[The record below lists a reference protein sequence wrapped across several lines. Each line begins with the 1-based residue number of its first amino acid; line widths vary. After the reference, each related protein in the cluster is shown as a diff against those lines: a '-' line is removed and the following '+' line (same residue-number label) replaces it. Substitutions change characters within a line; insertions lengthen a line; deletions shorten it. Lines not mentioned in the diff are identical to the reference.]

1 MDDHAADSYLE
12 LFSRKRYEETF
23 PELVG
28 MPLLVGLDFEWKPDR
43 KPEDNNPIA
52 LMQLACWDSVLI
64 VRTTGCKSLPSWLSS
79 FLEDA
84 SVWKLVMAF
93 DLSDKKK
100 LKRSFGWDFDSRA
113 QASSYVD
120 LAEMARKRDI
130 PHGMLKMSRFFEIPM
145 LKLKSVGKSN
155 WAREGGLNSHQR
167 VYAADDAFFQL
178 YLAGKVLEHKSLQ
191 GGADEMTLSESSDSV
206 GATTLK
212 VWRATQGKM
221 DELKQLV
228 DNRAYRNSFLA
239 LRRVVADALGALST
253 AIGWTGSS
261 CINDLLKVKKVQ
273 HTLAKMQKKSAIT
286 LDTHFLRHNG
296 DLFVVFH
303 DGAEVRV
310 RLRESRDK
318 NEEMEVEAET
328 NIEDAEARENI
339 QAEVLELLATYK
351 PPIGERPTVFG
362 RNIPEAFWVP
372 AKAVLSRRQRALLD
386 RCVNQLDSI
395 ETSYAD
401 ADGLLLRMSRH
412 PRAPDD
418 MAHMDQSMQA
428 LKAALQLNEADT
440 RKRLNSDEKFMQWWG
455 TLRILQAGGW
465 QDSSLH
471 MLVSLLLQVPLSAVG

>member
-1 MDDHAADSYLE
+1 
-12 LFSRKRYEETF
+12 
-23 PELVG
+23 
-28 MPLLVGLDFEWKPDR
+28 
-43 KPEDNNPIA
+43 
-52 LMQLACWDSVLI
+52 
-64 VRTTGCKSLPSWLSS
+64 
-79 FLEDA
+79 
-84 SVWKLVMAF
+84 
-93 DLSDKKK
+93 
-100 LKRSFGWDFDSRA
+100 
-113 QASSYVD
+113 
-120 LAEMARKRDI
+120 
-130 PHGMLKMSRFFEIPM
+130 
-145 LKLKSVGKSN
+145 
-155 WAREGGLNSHQR
+155 
-167 VYAADDAFFQL
+167 
-178 YLAGKVLEHKSLQ
+178 
-191 GGADEMTLSESSDSV
+191 
-206 GATTLK
+206 
-212 VWRATQGKM
+212 
-221 DELKQLV
+221 
-228 DNRAYRNSFLA
+228 
-239 LRRVVADALGALST
+239 
-253 AIGWTGSS
+253 
-261 CINDLLKVKKVQ
+261 
-273 HTLAKMQKKSAIT
+273 MQKKSAIT

-465 QDSSLH
+465 QEKMVMRTLRARVKILTDAQYLAER
-471 MLVSLLLQVPLSAVG
+471 VSPAASWEEARDALDGCKWYRSILGPWMDEETAEATAALQAVLDQLIDAWPDTASVKRPKKKQTSDGQGQNKGKAGGKSKGKGKAKGQ